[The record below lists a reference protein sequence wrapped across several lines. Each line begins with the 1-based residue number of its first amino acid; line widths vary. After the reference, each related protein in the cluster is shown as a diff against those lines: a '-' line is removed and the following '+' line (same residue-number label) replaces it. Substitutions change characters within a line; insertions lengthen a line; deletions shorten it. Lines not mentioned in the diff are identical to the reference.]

1 MSMFPGV
8 SRTVE
13 QIPSRGLG
21 GVTSITYD
29 PPTKKAYGRRV
40 WGPSFTGTQ
49 AAVLE
54 VDESS
59 SQLNFNTHSKV
70 HNGNNTIEITGYG
83 SSGANELA
91 NGQAVIY
98 KKDAAAATLKNAAG
112 EEILTDSKIYYT
124 NGSVSANLLTLHP
137 TKEDGIAGTNTILI
151 REDAASGANSYL
163 SLGALVTQTDHGY
176 QTGNPII
183 WDRVDSGTQITT
195 ASGQKDDLHT
205 FYVIR
210 YSADK
215 FWLAATQAD
224 ALNGIVD
231 VITNDGHNTQKFHP
245 TYGMTS

>member
-1 MSMFPGV
+1 MFPGV

-29 PPTKKAYGRRV
+29 PPTKKAYGRRI
-40 WGPSFTGTQ
+40 WGPSFTATQ
-49 AAVLE
+49 ASVLE

-59 SQLNFNTHSKV
+59 SQKVFNTYSKV
-70 HNGNNTIEITGYG
+70 KNGNSSIEIG
-83 SSGANELA
+83 SHGLS
-91 NGQAVIY
+91 NGQAVVY

-112 EEILTDSKIYYT
+112 EAVLTDGKVYYL
-124 NGSVSANLLTLHP
+124 NGTAIDANHVTLHP
-137 TKEDGIAGTNTILI
+137 TKDDAIANTNKILI
-151 REDAASGANSYL
+151 QADAASGANSYV
-163 SLGALVTQTDHGY
+163 SLGAIITQTDHGY

-183 WDRVDSGTQITT
+183 WDRVASGTQITT

-210 YSADK
+210 HSANK

-231 VITNDGHNTQKFHP
+231 VITNDGHDTQKFHP
-245 TYGMTS
+245 TYGITS